1 MSKEIQKINSSFNI
15 TGNKNTPRS
24 GSFEV
29 TINGKL
35 IFSKFK
41 SGNFPNSEQIKK
53 WFYLD

>member
-53 WFYLD
+53 WF